1 MLSIKVNGLENVQR
15 YMEALHQNQLPFA
28 IAKALTK
35 TAQDV
40 QAKVIAGLPSQFT
53 LRTKWYQ
60 PNTPYGFKV
69 EKATKINLS
78 AKVYTKAPWMQL
90 QETGGIKQVPGK
102 RLAIPFLEKQGSRPG
117 IVFGVKRTKRD
128 LIMKSQKPQ
137 ALGSKA
143 FILKGKKGDLL
154 AMRTGRGKRSILRIL
169 YGLEPKANIKA
180 RLHFAETAQQVVDQG
195 WRRNFEEAIEYALR
209 TARR

>member
-1 MLSIKVNGLENVQR
+1 MLSIKVNGMENVQR
-15 YMEALHQNQLPFA
+15 YMEALRQNQLPFA
-28 IAKALTK
+28 MAKALTK

-60 PNTPYGFKV
+60 PNTPYGFKI
-69 EKATKINLS
+69 EKATKTNLS

-90 QETGGIKQVPGK
+90 QETGGVKQVPGK

-117 IVFGVKRTKRD
+117 IAFGVKRTKRD

-169 YGLEPKANIKA
+169 YALEPKANIKA
-180 RLHFAETAQQVVDQG
+180 RLYFAETGQQVVDQK
-195 WRRNFEEAIEYALR
+195 WRPNFEEAIAYALR
-209 TARR
+209 TSKR

>member
-1 MLSIKVNGLENVQR
+1 MLRIEVKGLKDVEHYLDAVQKR
-15 YMEALHQNQLPFA
+15 ELPFA
-28 IAKALTK
+28 LAKALTK

-40 QAKVIAGLPSQFT
+40 QAKVISGLPSRFT
-53 LRTKWYQ
+53 LRTKWFQ
-60 PNTPYGFKV
+60 PNTPFGFKI
-69 EKATKINLS
+69 EKATKTNLV
-78 AKVYTKAPWMQL
+78 AKVYTRAPWMQL
-90 QETGGIKQVPGK
+90 QETGGVKQAPGK
-102 RLAIPFLEKQGSRPG
+102 RLAIPFLERPG
-117 IVFGVKRTKRD
+117 TRPGVVFGVKRTKRD

-195 WRRNFEEAIEYALR
+195 WRRNFEDAIAYALR
-209 TARR
+209 TSRR

>member
-1 MLSIKVNGLENVQR
+1 MLSIKVNGMENVQR
-15 YMEALHQNQLPFA
+15 YMEALRQNQLPFA
-28 IAKALTK
+28 MAKALTK

-60 PNTPYGFKV
+60 PNTPYGFKI
-69 EKATKINLS
+69 EKATKTNLS

-90 QETGGIKQVPGK
+90 QETGGVKQVPGK

-117 IVFGVKRTKRD
+117 IAFGVKRTKRD

-169 YGLEPKANIKA
+169 YALEPKANIKA
-180 RLHFAETAQQVVDQG
+180 RLYFAETAQQVVDQK
-195 WRRNFEEAIEYALR
+195 WRPNFEEAIAYALR
-209 TARR
+209 TSKR